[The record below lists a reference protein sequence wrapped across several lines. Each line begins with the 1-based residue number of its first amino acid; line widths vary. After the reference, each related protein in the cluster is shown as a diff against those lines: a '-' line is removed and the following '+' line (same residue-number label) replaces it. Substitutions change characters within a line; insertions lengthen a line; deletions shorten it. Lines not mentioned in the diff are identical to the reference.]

1 MSKANDDISKSLPL
15 SRLFQSP
22 TAKVLDFLFLNRD
35 FDYSESDI
43 ASLSNT
49 APRTLQRVLITLK
62 EENLIKRTR
71 KSGRSNMYKA
81 NLDNKS
87 GKYLLNYVRLGIE
100 NNLDTIPQIT
110 QQDECKNES
119 QNNSIVTT
127 IKN

>member
-1 MSKANDDISKSLPL
+1 MSKANDNISKSLPL

-62 EENLIKRTR
+62 EEKLIKRTR

-81 NLDNKS
+81 NLDNKL
-87 GKYLLNYVRLGIE
+87 GEYLLNYVRLGIE

-110 QQDECKNES
+110 QQDECKNEL
-119 QNNSIVTT
+119 QNDSIVTT